1 MDQRNAARHRIL
13 RAATIE
19 FWGSTVP
26 CMVRNMS
33 DAGAMLDVAATTAEI
48 PEYFTLIVRADGH
61 RTLCRLVWRSQKRI
75 GVAFE

>member
-1 MDQRNAARHRIL
+1 MDQRNAARQRIL
-13 RAATIE
+13 SAATIE
-19 FWGSTVP
+19 FWGSTLP

>member
-1 MDQRNAARHRIL
+1 MDQRSAARHRIL

-19 FWGSTVP
+19 FGGNTIP

-33 DAGAMLDVAATTAEI
+33 DVGAMLDVTTTAEI
-48 PEYFTLIVRADGH
+48 PELFTLTARADGH
-61 RTLCRLVWRSQKRI
+61 RTLCRLVWRNEKRI

>member
-1 MDQRNAARHRIL
+1 MDQRTAARHRIL

-19 FWGSTVP
+19 FAGSTIP

-33 DAGAMLDVAATTAEI
+33 DAGAMLDVATTAEI
-48 PEYFTLIVRADGH
+48 PELFTLAVIADGH
-61 RTLCRLVWRSQKRI
+61 RTLCRLVWRNEKRI

>member
-1 MDQRNAARHRIL
+1 MDQRTAARHRIL

-19 FWGSTVP
+19 FGGSTIS

-33 DAGAMLDVAATTAEI
+33 DAGAMLDVATTAEI
-48 PEYFTLIVRADGH
+48 PELFTLAVVAGGH
-61 RTLCRLVWRSQKRI
+61 RTLCRLVWRNEKRI

>member
-1 MDQRNAARHRIL
+1 MDQRIAARHRIL

-19 FWGSTVP
+19 FGGIRIP

-33 DAGAMLDVAATTAEI
+33 DVGAMLDLTATGEI
-48 PEYFTLIVRADGH
+48 PELFTLAVISDGH
-61 RTLCRLVWRSQKRI
+61 RTLCRLVWRNEKRI

>member
-1 MDQRNAARHRIL
+1 MDQRSAARHRIL

-19 FWGSTVP
+19 FGGSAIP

-33 DAGAMLDVAATTAEI
+33 DAGAMLDLATTDEI
-48 PEYFTLIVRADGH
+48 PELFVLAVMADGN
-61 RTLCRLVWRSQKRI
+61 RMLCRLVWRKAKRI

>member
-1 MDQRNAARHRIL
+1 MDQRSAARHRIL

-19 FWGSTVP
+19 FEGRTIP

-33 DAGAMLDVAATTAEI
+33 DEGAMLDVASTSEI
-48 PEYFTLIVRADGH
+48 PELFTLTVRADEH
-61 RTLCRLVWRSQKRI
+61 RTLCRLVWRNEKRI